1 MLGNEMNDFDLQVR
15 SMLEDAEVKP
25 SRRVWRAVSSRIGV
39 GSRPAASSW
48 GWMGWA
54 GACAAFAAL
63 AVGVFIGLNHPGNR
77 SGNGLNLSDA
87 AGRYAAVLP
96 AETSKPVETAE
107 ASETAESAVVP
118 ERASAAPIQVI
129 PSAVKNSVPSVKSDI
144 EPEGVSYPVSEADPG
159 IGLAVAGSESAAVKP
174 AETSGTAGSG
184 KTASVPVKSSVTDGE
199 YLPIEWEDEEKGAV
213 RRPLQIYAEGALL
226 ANESDIRLARSW
238 SYMSSGLSIARTG
251 ITELGDSSYGIP
263 FSAGLGVRFYVLPR
277 LAVGLGIDYSFLTRD
292 FNGRYV
298 NLPQNIDV
306 TGTVSHTMQY
316 VGIPL
321 SLSYDFVARNMF
333 RFYGYGSAKA
343 EYCFSNNYR
352 INASQVYDY
361 STAVQGLQWS
371 VGAGVGVEFR
381 FIDWLG
387 IYLDPGIRYYFNCN
401 HPTNIRT
408 DKPLMVNFDLG
419 VRFSF

>member
-1 MLGNEMNDFDLQVR
+1 MLGNEMNDFDLQIR

-25 SRRVWRAVSSRIGV
+25 SRRVWKAVSSRIGA
-39 GSRPAASSW
+39 GSRPAAASW

-54 GACAAFAAL
+54 GACAAFAAI

-87 AGRYAAVLP
+87 AGRYAAVMP
-96 AETSKPVETAE
+96 AETSKPAEAAVAPETAE
-107 ASETAESAVVP
+107 PAVVP
-118 ERASAAPIQVI
+118 ERKSSAPAAL
-129 PSAVKNSVPSVKSDI
+129 SAVRHSVPSVTSDI
-144 EPEGVSYPVSEADPG
+144 DQEAASDAVPDADPG
-159 IGLAVAGSESAAVKP
+159 AGLAVAGSGSTTVKP
-174 AETSGTAGSG
+174 AETSGAGSG
-184 KTASVPVKSSVTDGE
+184 KTAATPAESSVTDGD
-199 YLPIEWEDEEKGAV
+199 YLPIEWEDEDRGAV
-213 RRPLQIYAEGALL
+213 RRPLQVYAEGALL
-226 ANESDIRLARSW
+226 ANESDIRMGRSW

-263 FSAGLGVRFYVLPR
+263 FSAGLGVRFYVLPC
-277 LAVGLGIDYSFLTRD
+277 LAVGLGFDYSFLTRD

-316 VGIPL
+316 VGIPV
-321 SLSYDFVARNMF
+321 SLSYDFVAKNMF
-333 RFYGYGSAKA
+333 RFYGYGSAEA

-352 INASQVYDY
+352 VNASQVYDY